1 MFNLKKKKQIMKANL
16 KNLMKIS
23 FVALL
28 TMFLSLT
35 AYSQGVT
42 TSSISGKVVSD
53 EGELLSG
60 TVVSAIHTPSGTKY
74 YSVTNVEGRYL
85 IPNMRVGGPYV
96 VSTSFIGYSVSKVD
110 QVFLSLGVTSNI
122 DFKLITESTSLSEVV
137 VVSDRNSAFSS
148 DRTGASSAITNQNL
162 TRLPTISRSIN
173 DFTRLSP
180 QASGNSF
187 AGQDGRL
194 NNITVDGSYF
204 NNSFGLG
211 SGSNP
216 GGRTGVSPISLDAI
230 EQISINVAPYDV
242 RQGNFVGAGVN
253 TVTRSG
259 TNELSG
265 SVYGFSRNNS
275 LVGTKAGDKTFNP
288 GQFDYKQYG
297 FRVGGP
303 IIKDKLFFFGSFE
316 DELTTQPGTTF
327 RANKGGEPA
336 SGNVTR
342 VLSSDLDQLS
352 SFLRTKYGYET
363 GPYQGYDHTTEA
375 TKFLG
380 KIDWN
385 ISNKNKFSLRYTHLD
400 SNTDVLGSG
409 SSSLGFGGRNF
420 NLNALNFQNSNY
432 IINEN
437 IRSIVGEL
445 SSRLSD
451 RTTNNLIVGYTY
463 QDESRGSRGD
473 FFPMVDILKDGATY
487 TTFGFEPFTPNNELR
502 YKTFQIQNNLQ
513 IFRYRST
520 WTFGGSYEKYQ
531 SENVF
536 FPGSQSAYVFNSL
549 EDFYASANGDTD
561 VTLRRFQVRYNN
573 IPGQEKPI
581 QPLSVDYL
589 GLYGQNELTVNDK
602 LTTTFGLR
610 VDVPIFG
617 ATGFRNTE
625 VESMNFVGP
634 DGETAKYRTDKLP
647 DANLLWSPRVGFN
660 YDVKGDKTLQFRGGT
675 GIFTGRPAYVWVSN
689 QIGNNGILTG
699 FERLDNIKTRP
710 FSPDTDEYKP
720 QDVTG
725 APAKNYELALTESTF
740 RFPQVWRTNLALDKK
755 FESGII
761 ATAEFIYS
769 QDVNGVSYHNANLK
783 DSNGTFAGPDTRERW
798 IGGNSATRINS
809 KIDNAVTLGN
819 QAIGSS
825 YVGSFSLEKPFSNGL
840 YAKAAYSYGITENTV
855 DAGSIAFGSW
865 NNRPH
870 SGSPNDNELGIS
882 SNSMGHRVF
891 TALSYSKDFFSFGN
905 TSFGLFFEGRTIGNY
920 SYVYGGDF
928 NGDGGFSN
936 DLIYIHKNKGEMKFV
951 PFTSSGTTFT
961 AEQQADAWEAF
972 ILQDDYLSENRGSVA
987 ERGAAFLPMVFRAD
1001 FNFTQQLFTN
1011 IGGKRNTLEFRAD
1024 VLNVGNLLNSAWG
1037 IGQFVTTTSPLVP
1050 AGTTST
1056 GEPQFRLR
1064 NFGNQL
1070 ITQTFQ
1076 PSVRVDDVWR
1086 AQFGLRYSFN

>member
-1 MFNLKKKKQIMKANL
+1 MKQFNLVTKL
-16 KNLMKIS
+16 LMFS
-23 FVALL
+23 FMMMVSL
-28 TMFLSLT
+28 MFT
-35 AYSQGVT
+35 HNTYSQGVT
-42 TSSISGKVVSD
+42 TSSISGKVTSI
-53 EGELLSG
+53 EGEVLPG
-60 TVVSAIHTPSGTKY
+60 TLITAVHTPSGTKY
-74 YSVTNVEGRYL
+74 STVSNKEGRYL
-85 IPNMRVGGPYV
+85 IPNMRIGGPYV
-96 VSTSFIGYSVSKVD
+96 VSASFIGYSATTVGD
-110 QVFLSLGVTSNI
+110 VFLSLGVTSNV
-122 DFKLITESTSLSEVV
+122 SLVMNTDDIEVGEVV
-137 VVSDRNSAFSS
+137 IVGEKNPVFSS
-148 DRTGASSAITNQNL
+148 ERTGASTGITNQNL
-162 TRLPTISRSIN
+162 NRLPTISRNIN

-230 EQISINVAPYDV
+230 EQISVNVAPYDV
-242 RQGNFVGAGVN
+242 RQGNFVGAGIN

-259 TNELSG
+259 TNEFSG
-265 SVYGFSRNNS
+265 SVYGFSRNNN
-275 LVGTKAGDKTFNP
+275 LVGTKAGDKNFNP
-288 GQFDYKQYG
+288 GQFDYKQFG
-297 FRVGGP
+297 FRLGGP

-316 DELTTQPGTTF
+316 DEKTTQPGTVF
-327 RANKGGEPA
+327 RANNGGEKVE
-336 SGNVTR
+336 GNVTR
-342 VLSSDLDQLS
+342 VLASDLDGLS
-352 SFLRTKYGYET
+352 NFLREKFGYET
-363 GPYQGYDHTTEA
+363 GPYQGYDNTTEA

-385 ISNKNKFSLRYTHLD
+385 INDKNKLSVRYTHLD
-400 SNTDVLGSG
+400 SYTDVLASG

-420 NLNALNFQNSNY
+420 NLDALNFQNSNY
-432 IINEN
+432 LINEN

-445 SSRLSD
+445 NSRLSD
-451 RTTNNLIVGYTY
+451 RVTNNLIVGYTY

-513 IFRYRST
+513 IFRDRST

-549 EDFYASANGDTD
+549 NDFYASANGDPN
-561 VTLRRFQVRYNN
+561 VTVRRFQVRYNN
-573 IPGQEKPI
+573 IPGQVKPI
-581 QPLSVDYL
+581 QPLSVDYF
-589 GLYGQNELTVNDK
+589 GVYGQNELTVNDR

-617 ATGFRNTE
+617 ETGFRNTE
-625 VESMNFVGP
+625 VEGMNFVDINGRP
-634 DGETAKYRTDKLP
+634 AKYRTDKLP
-647 DANLLWSPRVGFN
+647 DSNLLWSPRVGFN
-660 YDVKGDKTLQFRGGT
+660 LDVNGDKTLQIRGGT

-699 FERLDNIKTRP
+699 FERLDNTKLRP
-710 FSPDTDEYKP
+710 FSPDTETYKP
-720 QDVTG
+720 QSVTG
-725 APAKNYELALTESTF
+725 QPAANYELALTESDF
-740 RFPQVWRTNLALDKK
+740 KFPQVWRTNIAVDRKLPA
-755 FESGII
+755 GII

-769 QDVNGVSYHNANLK
+769 ADVNGVSYHNANLA
-783 DSNGTFAGPDTRERW
+783 SPNGVFAGPDNRVRW
-798 IGGNSATRINS
+798 VGGNAATRING

-825 YVGSFSLEKPFSNGL
+825 YVGSFSLEKPFENGF
-840 YAKAAYSYGITENTV
+840 YAKAAYSYGITRNTV

-865 NNRPH
+865 NNNQH
-870 SGSPNDNELGIS
+870 SGNPNDPGLGFS
-882 SNSMGHRVF
+882 SNTMGHRVF
-891 TALSYSKDFFSFGN
+891 TALSYSKDIFSFGN
-905 TSFGLFFEGRTIGNY
+905 TSVGLFWEGRTLGNY

-928 NGDGGFSN
+928 NGDGGTSN
-936 DLIYIHKNKGEMKFV
+936 DLIYIHKNKDEMKFQQ
-951 PFTSSGTTFT
+951 FTSSGKTFT
-961 AEQQADAWEAF
+961 SQEQIDAWESF
-972 ILQDDYLSENRGSVA
+972 IQQDKYLSKNRGSVA

-1011 IGGKRNTLEFRAD
+1011 IGGKKNTLEFRAD
-1024 VLNVGNLLNSAWG
+1024 ILNVGNLLNNAWG
-1037 IGQFVTTTSPLVP
+1037 IGQFATTTSPLVP
-1050 AGTTST
+1050 AGVTSN

-1076 PSVRVDDVWR
+1076 PSVGVSDVWR
-1086 AQFGLRYSFN
+1086 AQFGLRYTFN

>member
-1 MFNLKKKKQIMKANL
+1 MKNKNLKKISL
-16 KNLMKIS
+16 SVLTLFLFLMTSLVS
-23 FVALL
+23 F
-28 TMFLSLT
+28 
-35 AYSQGVT
+35 SQGVT
-42 TSSISGKVVSD
+42 NSSLSGKISDQSGEVLPGAYVVA
-53 EGELLSG
+53 
-60 TVVSAIHTPSGTKY
+60 VHMPSGTR
-74 YSVTNVEGRYL
+74 YSTISNNEGRYF
-85 IPNMRVGGPYV
+85 IPSMRVGGPYTIEV
-96 VSTSFIGYSVSKVD
+96 TFLGYSAKQVD
-110 QVFLSLGVTSNI
+110 NINLSLGVAGNVSVSLEESESSLQEVLVTSN
-122 DFKLITESTSLSEVV
+122 SV
-137 VVSDRNSAFSS
+137 FSS
-148 DRTGASSAITNQNL
+148 DRTGASTGITNQNL

-230 EQISINVAPYDV
+230 DQISINVAPYDV

-253 TVTRSG
+253 TVTKSG

-265 SVYGFSRNNS
+265 SVYGFSRNNN
-275 LVGTKAGDKTFNP
+275 LVGTKAGEKEFNP

-297 FRVGGP
+297 FRLGGP
-303 IIKDKLFFFGSFE
+303 IIKNKLFFFGSFE
-316 DELTTQPGTTF
+316 DEMTTQPGTVF
-327 RANKGGEPA
+327 RANN
-336 SGNVTR
+336 GNEKAEGNITR
-342 VLSSDLDQLS
+342 VLASDLDGLS
-352 SFLRTKYGYET
+352 SFLRDKYGYET
-363 GPYQGYDHTTEA
+363 GPYQGYDNTTAA
-375 TKFLG
+375 TKFLT
-380 KIDWN
+380 KLDWN
-385 ISNKNKFSLRYTHLD
+385 INDNNKFSLRYTHLD
-400 SNTDVLGSG
+400 SNTDVLASG

-445 SSRLSD
+445 NSRLSD
-451 RTTNNLIVGYTY
+451 RVTNNFILGYTY

-487 TTFGFEPFTPNNELR
+487 TTFGFEAFTPNNELR

-513 IFRYRST
+513 IFRDKST

-549 EDFYASANGDTD
+549 EDFYASANGNTD
-561 VTLRRFQVRYNN
+561 ITLRRFQVRYNN
-573 IPGQEKPI
+573 IPGQTKPV
-581 QPLSVDYL
+581 QPLSVDYF
-589 GLYGQNELTVNDK
+589 GLYGQNELSVNDK
-602 LTTTFGLR
+602 FTTTFGLR

-617 ATGFRNTE
+617 STGFRNTE
-625 VESMNFVGP
+625 VEGMNFVDT
-634 DGETAKYRTDKLP
+634 DGNTTKYRTDKLP
-647 DANLLWSPRVGFN
+647 DSNLLWSPRIGFN
-660 YDVKGDKTLQFRGGT
+660 WDVKGDNSMQIRGGS
-675 GIFTGRPAYVWVSN
+675 GIFTGRPAYVWISN

-699 FERLDNIKTRP
+699 FDRLDNIKTRP
-710 FSPDTDEYKP
+710 FSPDTDTYKP
-720 QDVTG
+720 QSVNG
-725 APAKNYELALTESTF
+725 QPAANYELALTESNF
-740 RFPQVWRTNLALDKK
+740 KFPQVWRTNIAIDKK
-755 FESGII
+755 IFADII

-769 QDVNGVSYHNANLK
+769 KDVNGVSYHNANLAS
-783 DSNGTFAGPDTRERW
+783 SNGTFTGPDQRVRW
-798 IGGNSATRINS
+798 VGGNSATRINQ

-825 YVGSFSLEKPFSNGL
+825 YVASFSLERPFANGL
-840 YAKAAYSYGITENTV
+840 YAKAAYSYGITQNTV

-870 SGSPNDNELGIS
+870 SSSPNNNELGLS

-891 TALSYSKDFFSFGN
+891 SALSYTKDIFSFGN
-905 TSFGLFFEGRTIGNY
+905 TSVGLFWEGRTIGNY

-936 DLIYIHKNKGEMKFV
+936 DLIYIHKNKGEMKFQQ
-951 PFTSSGTTFT
+951 FTSSGKTFT
-961 AEQQADAWEAF
+961 TQEQVDAWEAF
-972 ILQDDYLSENRGSVA
+972 ILQDKYLSSNRGSVA
-987 ERGAAFLPMVFRAD
+987 QRGAAFLPMVFRAD

-1024 VLNVGNLLNSAWG
+1024 ILNVGNLLNNAWG
-1037 IGQFVTTTSPLVP
+1037 VGQFATTTSPLVP
-1050 AGTTST
+1050 AGTTSS

-1076 PSVRVDDVWR
+1076 PSVGVSDVWR
-1086 AQFGLRYSFN
+1086 AQFGLRYTFN

>member
-1 MFNLKKKKQIMKANL
+1 MK
-16 KNLMKIS
+16 KNLLQVVLS
-23 FVALL
+23 FLVLL
-28 TMFLSLT
+28 MSFGMT
-35 AYSQGVT
+35 YSQGVT
-42 TSSISGKVVSD
+42 TSGLSGRVVSNTGD
-53 EGELLSG
+53 PLPGS
-60 TVVSAIHTPSGTKY
+60 TVVSVHIPSGTKY
-74 YSVTNVEGRYL
+74 FTVTNNEGRYF
-85 IPNMRVGGPYV
+85 IPNMRIGGPYTLLV
-96 VSTSFIGYSVSKVD
+96 SFIGYTAQETSD
-110 QVFLSLGVTSNI
+110 ITLNLGVIKNLNVELNEATLGI
-122 DFKLITESTSLSEVV
+122 DEVLV
-137 VVSDRNSAFSS
+137 VGEKNPVFSS
-148 DRTGASSAITNQNL
+148 ERTGASTSISNQNL
-162 TRLPTISRSIN
+162 NRLPTISRSIN
-173 DFTRLSP
+173 DFTRLTP

-230 EQISINVAPYDV
+230 DQISVNVAPYDV

-265 SVYGFSRNNS
+265 SVYGFSRNNN
-275 LVGTKAGDKTFNP
+275 LVGTKVGDKDFNP
-288 GQFDYKQYG
+288 GEFDYKQLG
-297 FRVGGP
+297 FRLGGP
-303 IIKDKLFFFGSFE
+303 IIKNKLFFFGSFE
-316 DELTTQPGTTF
+316 DEKNVTPGTTF
-327 RANKGGEPA
+327 RSNNGGEKVE
-336 SGNVTR
+336 GNITR
-342 VLSSDLDQLS
+342 VLGSDLDQLS
-352 SFLRTKYGYET
+352 SFLKTKYGYET
-363 GPYQGYDHTTEA
+363 GPYQGYDNTTAA

-385 ISNKNKFSLRYTHLD
+385 ISDKNKLSVRYTHLD
-400 SNTDVLGSG
+400 SNTDVLASG

-445 SSRLSD
+445 NSRLSD
-451 RTTNNLIVGYTY
+451 KVTNNFIIGYTY

-473 FFPMVDILKDGATY
+473 FFPLVDILKDGATY
-487 TTFGFEPFTPNNELR
+487 TTFGFEAFTPNNELR

-513 IFRYRST
+513 IFRDRST

-549 EDFYASANGDTD
+549 EDFYASAGGNEDI
-561 VTLRRFQVRYNN
+561 TLRRFQVRYNN
-573 IPGQEKPI
+573 IPGQEKPV
-581 QPLSVDYL
+581 QPLSVDYF
-589 GLYGQNELTVNDK
+589 GLYGQNELRVSDNF
-602 LTTTFGLR
+602 TTTLGLR

-617 ATGFRNTE
+617 ETGFRNTE
-625 VESMNFVGP
+625 VEGMNFVGP
-634 DGETAKYRTDKLP
+634 DGKTAKYRTDKLP

-660 YDVKGDKTLQFRGGT
+660 YDVKGDKTLQLRGGT

-699 FERLDNIKTRP
+699 FERLDNTKSRP
-710 FSPDTDEYKP
+710 FSPDPETYKP

-725 APAKNYELALTESTF
+725 APAKNYELALTDADF
-740 RFPQVWRTNLALDKK
+740 KFPQVWRTNIAVDKK
-755 FESGII
+755 LPGGII
-761 ATAEFIYS
+761 GTAEFIYS
-769 QDVNGVSYHNANLK
+769 KDVNGVSYHNANLAP
-783 DSNGTFAGPDTRERW
+783 SNGTFAGPDTRVRW
-798 IGGNSATRINS
+798 VGGNSATRING

-825 YVGSFSLEKPFSNGL
+825 YVTSVSLEKPFTNGL

-870 SGSPNDNELGIS
+870 SGNPNNNELGLS

-905 TSFGLFFEGRTIGNY
+905 TSFGLFWEGRTIGNY
-920 SYVYGGDF
+920 SYVYGGDL

-936 DLIYIHKNKGEMKFV
+936 DLIYIHKNKEEMKFQS
-951 PFTSSGTTFT
+951 FTSSGKTFT
-961 AEQQADAWEAF
+961 PQEQADAWEAF
-972 ILQDDYLSENRGSVA
+972 ILQDKYLSTNRGSIA

-1024 VLNVGNLLNSAWG
+1024 ILNVGNLLDSQWG
-1037 IGQFVTTTSPLVP
+1037 VGQFVTSTSPLVP
-1050 AGTTST
+1050 AGVTST

-1076 PSVRVDDVWR
+1076 PTVNAGDVWR
-1086 AQFGLRYSFN
+1086 AQFGLRYTFN

>member
-1 MFNLKKKKQIMKANL
+1 MKNNF
-16 KNLMKIS
+16 KNFMKFG
-23 FVALL
+23 FVTLL

-42 TSSISGKVVSD
+42 TASISGKVVSD
-53 EGELLSG
+53 EGESLSG
-60 TVVSAIHTPSGTKY
+60 AVVTAVHTPSGTKY
-74 YSVTNVEGRYL
+74 YSISNLEGRYL
-85 IPNMRVGGPYV
+85 IPNMRVGGPYA
-96 VSTSFIGYSVSKVD
+96 VSTSFMGYSVSNVD
-110 QVFLSLGVTSNI
+110 GVSLSLGVTSNI
-122 DFKLITESTSLSEVV
+122 DFKLISESTQLSEVV
-137 VVSDRNSAFSS
+137 VVTDRNPIISS
-148 DRTGASSAITNQNL
+148 DRTGASTAITNGNL
-162 TRLPTISRSIN
+162 TKLPTISRNIN

-259 TNELSG
+259 TNELSA
-265 SVYGFSRNNS
+265 SVYRFGRDNS
-275 LVGTKAGDKTFNP
+275 LVGTKAGEKEFKP
-288 GQFDYKQYG
+288 GEFDYKQVG

-316 DELTTQPGTTF
+316 DESTTEPGTNF
-327 RANKGGEPA
+327 RANNGSETA
-336 SGNVTR
+336 SGNITR
-342 VLSSDLDQLS
+342 VLASDLDQLS
-352 SFLRTKYGYET
+352 SFLKTKYGYET
-363 GPYQGYDHTTEA
+363 GPYQGYDHTTAA

-385 ISNKNKFSLRYTHLD
+385 INDKNKLSVRYNHLD
-400 SNTDVLGSG
+400 SYTDVLASS
-409 SSSLGFGGRNF
+409 SSSLGFGGRRG

-445 SSRLSD
+445 STRLSD

-487 TTFGFEPFTPNNELR
+487 TTFGFEAFTPNNELR
-502 YKTFQIQNNLQ
+502 YKTFQVQNNLQ
-513 IFRYRST
+513 IFRDKST
-520 WTFGGSYEKYQ
+520 WTLGGSYEKYQ

-549 EDFYASANGDTD
+549 EDFYASANGNQD
-561 VTLRRFQVRYNN
+561 VTVRRFQVRYNN
-573 IPGQEKPI
+573 IPGQEKPV

-589 GLYGQNELTVNDK
+589 GVYGQNELRVSDK
-602 LTTTFGLR
+602 FTTTFGLR

-617 ATGFRNTE
+617 ETGFRNTE
-625 VESMNFVGP
+625 VEGMNFVDA
-634 DGETAKYRTDKLP
+634 DGNTTKYRTDKLP

-660 YDVKGDKTLQFRGGT
+660 YDVKGDRTLQLRGGT

-720 QDVTG
+720 QNVTG

-769 QDVNGVSYHNANLK
+769 QDVNGVSYHNANLQ
-783 DSNGTFAGPDTRERW
+783 DANGTFSGPDARIRW
-798 IGGNSATRINS
+798 VGGNSATRINS

-825 YVGSFSLEKPFSNGL
+825 YVGSFSVEKPFSNGL
-840 YAKAAYSYGITENTV
+840 YAKAAYSYGVTKNTV

-865 NNRPH
+865 NNNPH
-870 SGSPNDNELGIS
+870 SGNPNDPGLGFS

-891 TALSYSKDFFSFGN
+891 TALSYSKDFFKFGN
-905 TSFGLFFEGRTIGNY
+905 TSFGLFWEGRTIGNY

-928 NGDGGFSN
+928 NGDGGTSN
-936 DLIYIHKNKGEMKFV
+936 DLIYIHKNKGEMRFV

-972 ILQDDYLSENRGSVA
+972 IQQDEYLSSNRGSVA

-1011 IGGKRNTLEFRAD
+1011 IRGKKNTLEFRAD
-1024 VLNVGNLLNSAWG
+1024 ILNVGNLLKSEWG
-1037 IGQFVTTTSPLVP
+1037 VGQFVTTTSPLVP
-1050 AGTTST
+1050 AGVTST
-1056 GEPQFRLR
+1056 GEPQFKLR
-1064 NFGNQL
+1064 NLGSQL
-1070 ITQTFQ
+1070 ITESFQ
-1076 PSVRVDDVWR
+1076 PTVGVSDVWR
-1086 AQFGLRYSFN
+1086 AQFGLRYTFN

>member
-1 MFNLKKKKQIMKANL
+1 MKKTIKNVLMFTTLLAIMIIGNV
-16 KNLMKIS
+16 NTS
-23 FVALL
+23 
-28 TMFLSLT
+28 
-35 AYSQGVT
+35 YSQGVT
-42 TSSISGKVVSD
+42 TSSISGKIYSSD
-53 EGELLSG
+53 GETLPAAM
-60 TVVSAIHTPSGTKY
+60 VIAVHIPSGSKY
-74 YSVTNVEGRYL
+74 TTISNKEGRYL
-85 IPNMRVGGPYV
+85 ISNMRIGGPYV
-96 VSTSFIGYSVSKVD
+96 ISTSYVGYSPHSVND
-110 QVFLSLGVTSNI
+110 VFLSLGVTSNVQLELKTDEI
-122 DFKLITESTSLSEVV
+122 GIGEVV
-137 VVSDRNSAFSS
+137 VIGEKNPVFSS
-148 DRTGASSAITNQNL
+148 ERTGASTSISNQNL
-162 TRLPTISRSIN
+162 NRLPTISRSIN

-180 QASGNSF
+180 QSSGNSF

-230 EQISINVAPYDV
+230 EQISVNVAPYDV
-242 RQGNFVGAGVN
+242 RQGNFVGAGIN
-253 TVTRSG
+253 TVTKSG

-265 SVYGFSRNNS
+265 SVYGFSRNND
-275 LVGTKAGDKTFNP
+275 LVGTKVGDKLFNP
-288 GQFDYKQYG
+288 GEFDYKQYG
-297 FRVGGP
+297 FRLGGP
-303 IIKDKLFFFGSFE
+303 IIKNKLFFFTSFE
-316 DELTTQPGTTF
+316 DEKNVTPGTTF
-327 RANKGGEPA
+327 RANTGTEKAE
-336 SGNVTR
+336 GNVTR
-342 VLSSDLDQLS
+342 VLGSDLDKLS
-352 SFLRTKYGYET
+352 GFLRDTYGYET
-363 GPYQGYDHTTEA
+363 GPYQGYDNTTEA
-375 TKFLG
+375 TKFLA

-385 ISNKNKFSLRYTHLD
+385 LNTKNKLSVRYTQLD
-400 SNTDVLGSG
+400 SYTDVLASG

-432 IINEN
+432 LINEN

-445 SSRLSD
+445 NSTLSANV
-451 RTTNNLIVGYTY
+451 TNNLIVGYTF

-513 IFRYRST
+513 IFKDRST

-549 EDFYASANGDTD
+549 EDFYASAGGNNDI
-561 VTLRRFQVRYNN
+561 TLRRFQVRYNN

-581 QPLSVDYL
+581 QPLSVDYF
-589 GLYGQNELTVNDK
+589 GLYGQNELRVNDK
-602 LTTTFGLR
+602 FTTTIGLR

-617 ATGFRNTE
+617 ETGFRNTE
-625 VESMNFVGP
+625 VEGMNFVDANGKA
-634 DGETAKYRTDKLP
+634 TKYRTDKLP

-660 YDVKGDKTLQFRGGT
+660 YDVNGDKTLQLRGGT

-689 QIGNNGILTG
+689 QIGNNGVLTG
-699 FERLDNIKTRP
+699 FERLDNTKVRP
-710 FSPDTDEYKP
+710 FSPDPETYKP
-720 QDVTG
+720 QTVNGT
-725 APAKNYELALTESTF
+725 PAANYELALTDSDF
-740 RFPQVWRTNLALDKK
+740 KFPQVWRTNIAVDKK
-755 FESGII
+755 LPFGII
-761 ATAEFIYS
+761 GTAEFIYS
-769 QDVNGVSYHNANLK
+769 KDVNGVSYHNANLTP
-783 DSNGTFAGPDTRERW
+783 SNGTFAGPDMRERW
-798 IGGNSATRINS
+798 VGGNSATRING

-825 YVGSFSLEKPFSNGL
+825 YVASVSFEKPFTNGF

-865 NNRPH
+865 NNNPH
-870 SGSPNDNELGIS
+870 SGNPNDNELGIS

-905 TSFGLFFEGRTIGNY
+905 TSFGLFWEGRTIGNY

-928 NGDGGFSN
+928 NGDTGFSN
-936 DLIYIHKNKGEMKFV
+936 DLIYIHKNKEEMKFQS
-951 PFTSSGTTFT
+951 FTSSGKTFT
-961 AEQQADAWEAF
+961 PQEQADAWEAF
-972 ILQDDYLSENRGSVA
+972 ILQDEYLSKNRSSIA

-1024 VLNVGNLLNSAWG
+1024 ILNVGNLLDSNWG
-1037 IGQFVTTTSPLVP
+1037 VSQFVTTTSPLVP
-1050 AGTTST
+1050 AGVTVS

-1076 PSVRVDDVWR
+1076 QTVSPSDVWR
-1086 AQFGLRYSFN
+1086 AQFGLRYTFN

>member
-1 MFNLKKKKQIMKANL
+1 M
-16 KNLMKIS
+16 S
-23 FVALL
+23 FGL
-28 TMFLSLT
+28 T
-35 AYSQGVT
+35 YSQGVT
-42 TSSISGKVVSD
+42 TSGLSGKVVSNA
-53 EGELLSG
+53 GESLPGAL
-60 TVVSAIHTPSGTKY
+60 VVSVHSPSGTKY
-74 YSVTNVEGRYL
+74 STVTNNEGRYL
-85 IPNMRVGGPYV
+85 IPNMRVGGPYILTV
-96 VSTSFIGYSVSKVD
+96 SFIGYSDFQTSD
-110 QVFLSLGVTSNI
+110 IMLSLGVISNVSVN
-122 DFKLITESTSLSEVV
+122 LTEETLGINEVV
-137 VVSDRNSAFSS
+137 VTAEKNPVFSS
-148 DRTGASSAITNQNL
+148 DRTGASTGISNQNL
-162 TRLPTISRSIN
+162 NRLPTISRNIN

-230 EQISINVAPYDV
+230 DQISVNVAPYDV

-253 TVTRSG
+253 TVTKSG

-265 SVYGFSRNNS
+265 SVYGFSRNNN
-275 LVGTKAGDKTFNP
+275 LVGTKAGEKEFNP
-288 GQFDYKQYG
+288 GKFDYKQFG
-297 FRVGGP
+297 FRLGGP

-316 DELTTQPGTTF
+316 DESTTEPGTNF
-327 RANKGGEPA
+327 RANNGSEKAE
-336 SGNVTR
+336 GNITR
-342 VLSSDLDQLS
+342 VLASDLDGLS
-352 SFLRTKYGYET
+352 KFLKDKYGYET
-363 GPYQGYDHTTEA
+363 GPYQGYDHTTAA

-385 ISNKNKFSLRYTHLD
+385 INTKNKLSVRYTHLD
-400 SNTDVLGSG
+400 SNTDVLAST
-409 SSSLGFGGRNF
+409 SSSLGFGGRRG

-445 SSRLSD
+445 NSTLSD
-451 RTTNNLIVGYTY
+451 RVTNNFIIGYTY

-487 TTFGFEPFTPNNELR
+487 TTFGFEAFTPNNELR

-513 IFRYRST
+513 IFRDKST

-549 EDFYASANGDTD
+549 EDFYASAGGNTD
-561 VTLRRFQVRYNN
+561 ITLRRFQVRYNN

-581 QPLSVDYL
+581 QPLSVDYF
-589 GLYGQNELTVNDK
+589 GLYGQNELRFNDK
-602 LTTTFGLR
+602 FTTTIGLR

-617 ATGFRNTE
+617 ETGFRNTE
-625 VESMNFVGP
+625 VEGMNFVDS
-634 DGETAKYRTDKLP
+634 DGNTTKYRTDKLP

-660 YDVKGDKTLQFRGGT
+660 YDVKGDKTLQVRGGT

-699 FERLDNIKTRP
+699 FDRLDNVKTRP
-710 FSPDTDEYKP
+710 FSPDPETYKP
-720 QDVTG
+720 QNVTG
-725 APAKNYELALTESTF
+725 TPAANYELALTDADF
-740 RFPQVWRTNLALDKK
+740 KFPQVWRTNIAVDKK
-755 FESGII
+755 LPGGII
-761 ATAEFIYS
+761 GTAEFIYS
-769 QDVNGVSYHNANLK
+769 KDVNGVSYHNANLAP
-783 DSNGTFAGPDTRERW
+783 SNGTFAGADQRVRW
-798 IGGNSATRINS
+798 VGGNSATRING

-825 YVGSFSLEKPFSNGL
+825 YVTSVSLEKPFTNGL

-865 NNRPH
+865 NNNQH
-870 SGSPNDNELGIS
+870 SGNPNEPVLGLS
-882 SNSMGHRVF
+882 ANTMGHRVF
-891 TALSYSKDFFSFGN
+891 TALSYSKDLFSFGN
-905 TSFGLFFEGRTIGNY
+905 TSFGLFWEGRTIGNY

-928 NGDGGFSN
+928 NGDGGTSN

-961 AEQQADAWEAF
+961 PEQQADAWEAF
-972 ILQDDYLSENRGSVA
+972 IKQDKYLSENRGSVA
-987 ERGAAFLPMVFRAD
+987 GRGGAFLPMVFRAD

-1024 VLNVGNLLNSAWG
+1024 ILNVGNLLNTAWG
-1037 IGQFVTTTSPLVP
+1037 LGQFVTSTSPLVP
-1050 AGTTST
+1050 AGVTST

-1064 NFGNQL
+1064 NLGSQL

-1076 PSVRVDDVWR
+1076 PTVGVSDVWR

>member
-1 MFNLKKKKQIMKANL
+1 MK
-16 KNLMKIS
+16 KNLLQVVLS
-23 FVALL
+23 FLVLL
-28 TMFLSLT
+28 MSFGMT
-35 AYSQGVT
+35 YSQGVT
-42 TSSISGKVVSD
+42 TSGLSGRVVSNTGD
-53 EGELLSG
+53 PLPGS
-60 TVVSAIHTPSGTKY
+60 TVVSVHIPSGTKY
-74 YSVTNVEGRYL
+74 FTVTNNEGRYF
-85 IPNMRVGGPYV
+85 IPNMRIGGPYTLLV
-96 VSTSFIGYSVSKVD
+96 SFIGYTAQETSD
-110 QVFLSLGVTSNI
+110 ITLNLGVIKNLNVELNEATLGI
-122 DFKLITESTSLSEVV
+122 DEVLV
-137 VVSDRNSAFSS
+137 VGEKNPVFSS
-148 DRTGASSAITNQNL
+148 ERTGASTSISNQNL
-162 TRLPTISRSIN
+162 NRLPTISRSIN
-173 DFTRLSP
+173 DFTRLTP

-230 EQISINVAPYDV
+230 DQISVNVAPYDV

-265 SVYGFSRNNS
+265 SVYGFSRNNN
-275 LVGTKAGDKTFNP
+275 LVGTKVGDKDFNP
-288 GQFDYKQYG
+288 GEFDYKQLG
-297 FRVGGP
+297 FRLGGP
-303 IIKDKLFFFGSFE
+303 IIKNKLFFFGSFE
-316 DELTTQPGTTF
+316 DEKNVTPGTTF
-327 RANKGGEPA
+327 RANNGGEKVE
-336 SGNVTR
+336 GNVTR
-342 VLSSDLDQLS
+342 VLASELDGLS
-352 SFLRTKYGYET
+352 KFLKDKYGYET
-363 GPYQGYDHTTEA
+363 GPYQGYDNTTEA

-380 KIDWN
+380 KVDWN
-385 ISNKNKFSLRYTHLD
+385 INDRNKLSVRYTHLD
-400 SNTDVLGSG
+400 SFTDVLASG

-445 SSRLSD
+445 NSNLSD
-451 RTTNNLIVGYTY
+451 KVTNNFIIGYTY

-513 IFRYRST
+513 IFRDKST

-549 EDFYASANGDTD
+549 EDFYASAGGNKD

-573 IPGQEKPI
+573 IPGQEKPV
-581 QPLSVDYL
+581 QPLSVDYF
-589 GLYGQNELTVNDK
+589 GLYGQNELRVNDK
-602 LTTTFGLR
+602 FTTTIGLR

-617 ATGFRNTE
+617 ETGFRNTE
-625 VESMNFVGP
+625 VESMNFVDANGQ
-634 DGETAKYRTDKLP
+634 TTKYRTDKLP

-660 YDVKGDKTLQFRGGT
+660 YDVKGDKTLQLRGGT

-699 FERLDNIKTRP
+699 FERLDNTKARP
-710 FSPDTDEYKP
+710 FSPDPETYKP
-720 QDVTG
+720 QNVNG
-725 APAKNYELALTESTF
+725 QPAANYELALTDADF
-740 RFPQVWRTNLALDKK
+740 KFPQVWRTNIAVDKK
-755 FESGII
+755 LPGGII
-761 ATAEFIYS
+761 GTAEFIYS
-769 QDVNGVSYHNANLK
+769 KDVNGVSYHNANLAP
-783 DSNGTFAGPDTRERW
+783 SNGTFAGPDQRVRW
-798 IGGNSATRINS
+798 VGGNSATRING

-825 YVGSFSLEKPFSNGL
+825 YVASVSLEKPFTNGL

-865 NNRPH
+865 VNNPH
-870 SGSPNDNELGIS
+870 SGNPNNNELGLS

-891 TALSYSKDFFSFGN
+891 TALSYSKDFLSFGN
-905 TSFGLFFEGRTIGNY
+905 TSFGLFWEGRTIGNY

-928 NGDGGFSN
+928 NGDTGFSN
-936 DLIYIHKNKGEMKFV
+936 DLIYIHKNKEEMRFQS
-951 PFTSSGTTFT
+951 FTSSGKTFT
-961 AEQQADAWEAF
+961 PQEQADAWEAF
-972 ILQDDYLSENRGSVA
+972 ILQDKYLSANRGSIA

-1024 VLNVGNLLNSAWG
+1024 ILNVGNLLDSQWG
-1037 IGQFVTTTSPLVP
+1037 VGQFVTSTSPLVP
-1050 AGTTST
+1050 AGVTST

-1076 PSVRVDDVWR
+1076 PTVNPGDVWR
-1086 AQFGLRYSFN
+1086 AQFGLRYTFN

>member
-1 MFNLKKKKQIMKANL
+1 MK
-16 KNLMKIS
+16 KNLLQG
-23 FVALL
+23 V
-28 TMFLSLT
+28 LSLLILLMSFGLT
-35 AYSQGVT
+35 YSQGVT
-42 TSSISGKVVSD
+42 TSGLSGKVVSD
-53 EGELLSG
+53 TGESLPG
-60 TVVSAIHTPSGTKY
+60 ATIVSVHSPSGTKY
-74 YSVTNVEGRYL
+74 FAVTNNEGRYF
-85 IPNMRVGGPYV
+85 IPNMRIGGPYTLLV
-96 VSTSFIGYSVSKVD
+96 SFIGYTSQETSD
-110 QVFLSLGVTSNI
+110 ITLNLGVIKNLNVELNEETLGI
-122 DFKLITESTSLSEVV
+122 DEVLV
-137 VVSDRNSAFSS
+137 VGEKNPVFSS
-148 DRTGASSAITNQNL
+148 ERTGASTSISNQNL
-162 TRLPTISRSIN
+162 NRLPTISRSIN
-173 DFTRLSP
+173 DFTRLTP

-230 EQISINVAPYDV
+230 DQISVNVAPYDV

-259 TNELSG
+259 TNEFSG
-265 SVYGFSRNNS
+265 SVYGFSRNNN
-275 LVGTKAGDKTFNP
+275 LVGTKVGDKDFNP
-288 GQFDYKQYG
+288 GEFDYKQFG
-297 FRVGGP
+297 FRLGGP
-303 IIKDKLFFFGSFE
+303 IIKNKLFFFGSFE
-316 DELTTQPGTTF
+316 DEKNVTPGTTF
-327 RANKGGEPA
+327 SANNGGEKVE
-336 SGNVTR
+336 GNVTR
-342 VLSSDLDQLS
+342 VLASELDGLS
-352 SFLRTKYGYET
+352 KFLKDTYGYET
-363 GPYQGYDHTTEA
+363 GPYQGYDNTTEA

-385 ISNKNKFSLRYTHLD
+385 ISNKNKLSVRYTHLN
-400 SNTDVLGSG
+400 SFTDVLASG
-409 SSSLGFGGRNF
+409 SSSLGFGGRNG
-420 NLNALNFQNSNY
+420 NLNSLNFQNSNY

-445 SSRLSD
+445 NSTLSN
-451 RTTNNLIVGYTY
+451 RVTNNLIVGYTY

-502 YKTFQIQNNLQ
+502 YKTFQVQNNLQ
-513 IFRYRST
+513 IFRDKST

-549 EDFYASANGDTD
+549 EDFYASAGGNKD

-573 IPGQEKPI
+573 IPGQEKPV
-581 QPLSVDYL
+581 QPLSVDYF
-589 GLYGQNELTVNDK
+589 GLYGQNELRINDK
-602 LTTTFGLR
+602 FTTTIGLR

-617 ATGFRNTE
+617 ETGFRNSE
-625 VESMNFVGP
+625 VESMNFVNSN
-634 DGETAKYRTDKLP
+634 GETTKYRTDKLP

-660 YDVKGDKTLQFRGGT
+660 YDVKGDKTLQLRGGT

-699 FERLDNIKTRP
+699 FERLDNTKARP
-710 FSPDTDEYKP
+710 FSSDPETYKP
-720 QDVTG
+720 QNVNG
-725 APAKNYELALTESTF
+725 QPASNYELALTDPDF
-740 RFPQVWRTNLALDKK
+740 KFPQVWRTNIAVDKK
-755 FESGII
+755 LPFGII
-761 ATAEFIYS
+761 GTAEFIYS
-769 QDVNGVSYHNANLK
+769 KDVNGVSYHNANLAP
-783 DSNGTFAGPDTRERW
+783 SNGKFVGPDTRERW
-798 IGGNSATRINS
+798 VGSNSVTRING

-825 YVGSFSLEKPFSNGL
+825 YVASVSLEKPLTNGL
-840 YAKAAYSYGITENTV
+840 YVKAAYSYGITENTV
-855 DAGSIAFGSW
+855 DAGSIAFGTW
-865 NNRPH
+865 VNNPH
-870 SGSPNDNELGIS
+870 SGNPNNNELGLS

-905 TSFGLFFEGRTIGNY
+905 TSFGLFWEGRTIGNY

-928 NGDGGFSN
+928 NGDTGFSN
-936 DLIYIHKNKGEMKFV
+936 DLIYIHKNKEEMKFQS
-951 PFTSSGTTFT
+951 FTSSGKTFT
-961 AEQQADAWEAF
+961 PQEQADAWEAF
-972 ILQDDYLSENRGSVA
+972 ILQDKYLSVNRGSIA

-1024 VLNVGNLLNSAWG
+1024 ILNVGNLLDSQWG
-1037 IGQFVTTTSPLVP
+1037 VGQFVTSTSPLVP
-1050 AGTTST
+1050 AGVTST

-1076 PSVRVDDVWR
+1076 PTVNAGDVWR
-1086 AQFGLRYSFN
+1086 AQFGLRYTFN

>member
-1 MFNLKKKKQIMKANL
+1 MKQFNFMKKV
-16 KNLMKIS
+16 LMYS
-23 FVALL
+23 FALL
-28 TMFLSLT
+28 LT
-35 AYSQGVT
+35 FAYANSGYSQGVT
-42 TSSISGKVVSD
+42 TSNISGKVTTD
-53 EGELLSG
+53 GGESLPGALVLA
-60 TVVSAIHTPSGTKY
+60 THTPSGTKY
-74 YSVTNVEGRYL
+74 STVTNNEGRYL
-85 IPNMRVGGPYV
+85 IPNTRIGGPYTIT
-96 VSTSFIGYSVSKVD
+96 TSFIGYSTSSVD
-110 QVFLSLGVTSNI
+110 GVFLSLGVTANI
-122 DFKLITESTSLSEVV
+122 NLQIKSEDIGIAEVV
-137 VVSDRNSAFSS
+137 VIGDKNPVFSS
-148 DRTGASSAITNQNL
+148 DRTGASSSITNQNL
-162 TRLPTISRSIN
+162 NRLPTISRSIN

-230 EQISINVAPYDV
+230 DQISINVAPYDV
-242 RQGNFVGAGVN
+242 RQGNFVGAGIN

-265 SVYGFSRNNS
+265 SVYGFSRNNN
-275 LVGTKAGDKTFNP
+275 LVGTEAGENKFNP
-288 GQFDYKQYG
+288 GQFDYKQFG
-297 FRVGGP
+297 FRLGGP

-316 DELTTQPGTTF
+316 DEKTTQPGTTF

-336 SGNVTR
+336 TGNVTR
-342 VLSSDLDQLS
+342 VLGSELDQLS
-352 SFLRTKYGYET
+352 SFLKTKYGYET
-363 GPYQGYDHTTEA
+363 GPYQGYDNTTEA

-385 ISNKNKFSLRYTHLD
+385 ISDKNKLSVRYTHLD
-400 SNTDVLGSG
+400 SYTDVLASG

-445 SSRLSD
+445 NSRLSD
-451 RTTNNLIVGYTY
+451 KVTNNLIIGYTY

-502 YKTFQIQNNLQ
+502 YKTFQVQNNLQ
-513 IFRYRST
+513 IFRDRST

-549 EDFYASANGDTD
+549 EDFYASANGNKDI
-561 VTLRRFQVRYNN
+561 TLRRFQVRYNN
-573 IPGQEKPI
+573 IPGQVKPV
-581 QPLSVDYL
+581 QPLSVDYF
-589 GLYGQNELTVNDK
+589 GLYGQNELRVSDNF
-602 LTTTFGLR
+602 TTTIGLR

-617 ATGFRNTE
+617 ETGFRNTE
-625 VESMNFVGP
+625 VEGMNFVDANGN
-634 DGETAKYRTDKLP
+634 TTKYRTDKLP

-660 YDVKGDKTLQFRGGT
+660 YDVKGDKTLQLRGGT

-699 FERLDNIKTRP
+699 FERLDNTKARP
-710 FSPDTDEYKP
+710 FSPNPETYKP
-720 QDVTG
+720 QTVNGT
-725 APAKNYELALTESTF
+725 PAANYELALTDPDF
-740 RFPQVWRTNLALDKK
+740 KFPQVWRTNLAVDKK
-755 FESGII
+755 LPGGII
-761 ATAEFIYS
+761 GTAEFIYS
-769 QDVNGVSYHNANLK
+769 KDVNGVSYHNANLAP
-783 DSNGTFAGPDTRERW
+783 SNGTFAGPDQRVRW
-798 IGGNSATRINS
+798 VGSNSVTRING

-825 YVGSFSLEKPFSNGL
+825 YVASVSLEKPFTNGL

-855 DAGSIAFGSW
+855 DAGSIAFGTWS
-865 NNRPH
+865 NNQH
-870 SGSPNDNELGIS
+870 SGNPNTQELGLS
-882 SNSMGHRVF
+882 SNTMGHRVF

-905 TSFGLFFEGRTIGNY
+905 TSFGLFWEGRTIGNY

-928 NGDGGFSN
+928 NGDTGFSN
-936 DLIYIHKNKGEMKFV
+936 DLIYIHKDKSEMRFQ
-951 PFTSSGTTFT
+951 PFTSSGKTFT
-961 AEQQADAWEAF
+961 AEEQANAWEEF
-972 ILQDDYLSENRGSVA
+972 ILQDKYLSANRGSIA

-1001 FNFTQQLFTN
+1001 LNFTQQLFTN
-1011 IGGKRNTLEFRAD
+1011 IGGKRNTLEFRVD
-1024 VLNVGNLLNSAWG
+1024 ILNVGNLLDSDYG

-1076 PSVRVDDVWR
+1076 PSVNPADVWR

>member
-1 MFNLKKKKQIMKANL
+1 MK
-16 KNLMKIS
+16 KNLLQVVLS
-23 FVALL
+23 FLVLL
-28 TMFLSLT
+28 MSFGLT
-35 AYSQGVT
+35 YSQGVT
-42 TSSISGKVVSD
+42 TSGLSGRVVSNT
-53 EGELLSG
+53 GEPLPG
-60 TVVSAIHTPSGTKY
+60 ATVASVHIPSGTKY
-74 YSVTNVEGRYL
+74 FTVTNNEGRYF
-85 IPNMRVGGPYV
+85 IPNMRIGGPYTLLV
-96 VSTSFIGYSVSKVD
+96 SFIGYTAQETSD
-110 QVFLSLGVTSNI
+110 IALSLGVTKNLNVELKEETLGI
-122 DFKLITESTSLSEVV
+122 DEVV
-137 VVSDRNSAFSS
+137 VVGEKNPVFSS
-148 DRTGASSAITNQNL
+148 ERTGASTSISNQNL
-162 TRLPTISRSIN
+162 NRLPTISRSIN
-173 DFTRLSP
+173 DFTRLTP

-230 EQISINVAPYDV
+230 DQISVNVAPYDV

-265 SVYGFSRNNS
+265 SVYGFSRNNN

-288 GQFDYKQYG
+288 GEFDYKQFG
-297 FRVGGP
+297 FRLGGP
-303 IIKDKLFFFGSFE
+303 IIKNKLFFFGSFE
-316 DELTTQPGTTF
+316 DESTTQPGTTF
-327 RANKGGEPA
+327 RANKGGEKA
-336 SGNVTR
+336 EGNVTR
-342 VLSSDLDQLS
+342 VLESDLDGLS
-352 SFLRTKYGYET
+352 TFLRDKYGYET
-363 GPYQGYDHTTEA
+363 GPYQGYDNTTEA

-380 KIDWN
+380 KVDWN
-385 ISNKNKFSLRYTHLD
+385 ISDKNKLSVRYTHLD
-400 SNTDVLGSG
+400 SFTDVLASG
-409 SSSLGFGGRNF
+409 SSSLGFGGRNG

-437 IRSIVGEL
+437 IRSIVAEL
-445 SSRLSD
+445 NSTLSD
-451 RTTNNLIVGYTY
+451 RVTNNFIIGYTY

-513 IFRYRST
+513 IFRDKST

-549 EDFYASANGDTD
+549 EDFYASAGGNQDIT
-561 VTLRRFQVRYNN
+561 VRRFQVRYNN
-573 IPGQEKPI
+573 IPGQEKPV
-581 QPLSVDYL
+581 QPLSVDYF
-589 GLYGQNELTVNDK
+589 GLYGQNELRVNDK
-602 LTTTFGLR
+602 FTTTIGLR

-617 ATGFRNTE
+617 ETGFRNTE
-625 VESMNFVGP
+625 VEGMNFVDA
-634 DGETAKYRTDKLP
+634 DGETTKYRTDKLP

-660 YDVKGDKTLQFRGGT
+660 YDVKGDKTLQLRGGT

-699 FERLDNIKTRP
+699 FERLDNTKARP
-710 FSPDTDEYKP
+710 FSPDPETYKP
-720 QDVTG
+720 QNVTG
-725 APAKNYELALTESTF
+725 QPAANYELALTDADF
-740 RFPQVWRTNLALDKK
+740 KFPQVWRTNIAVDTKLP
-755 FESGII
+755 FGII
-761 ATAEFIYS
+761 GTAEFIYS
-769 QDVNGVSYHNANLK
+769 KDVNGVSYHNANLK
-783 DSNGTFAGPDTRERW
+783 DANGNFTGPDTRERW
-798 IGGNSATRINS
+798 VGGNSSTRING

-825 YVGSFSLEKPFSNGL
+825 YVASVSLEKPFTNGF

-865 NNRPH
+865 NNNPH
-870 SGSPNDNELGIS
+870 QGNPNDPGLGL
-882 SNSMGHRVF
+882 SNNTMGHRVF

-905 TSFGLFFEGRTIGNY
+905 TSFGLFWEGRTIGNY

-936 DLIYIHKNKGEMKFV
+936 DLIYIHKNKEEMKFQS
-951 PFTSSGTTFT
+951 FTSSGKTFT
-961 AEQQADAWEAF
+961 PQEQADAWEAF
-972 ILQDDYLSENRGSVA
+972 ILQDKYLSANRGSIA

-1024 VLNVGNLLNSAWG
+1024 ILNVGNLLDSAWG
-1037 IGQFVTTTSPLVP
+1037 TGQFVTSTSPLVP
-1050 AGTTST
+1050 AGVTST

-1070 ITQTFQ
+1070 ITETFQ
-1076 PSVRVDDVWR
+1076 PTVNVGDVWR
-1086 AQFGLRYSFN
+1086 AQFGLRYTFN

>member
-1 MFNLKKKKQIMKANL
+1 MKQSNLIKRFLTFSVTM
-16 KNLMKIS
+16 LML
-23 FVALL
+23 FVM
-28 TMFLSLT
+28 TNNV
-35 AYSQGVT
+35 YSQGVT
-42 TSSISGKVVSD
+42 TSSISGKVYSTD
-53 EGELLSG
+53 GETLPGALV
-60 TVVSAIHTPSGTKY
+60 TATHTPSGTKY
-74 YSVTNVEGRYL
+74 STVSNNEGRYF
-85 IPNMRVGGPYV
+85 IPNMRIGGPYV
-96 VSTSFIGYSVSKVD
+96 VSASFIGYSQSNVGS
-110 QVFLSLGVTSNI
+110 VFLSLGVTSNVQLELKTDDI
-122 DFKLITESTSLSEVV
+122 SVDEVV
-137 VVSDRNSAFSS
+137 VVGEKNPVFSS
-148 DRTGASSAITNQNL
+148 ERTGAATSITSQNL
-162 TRLPTISRSIN
+162 NRLPTISRSIN

-230 EQISINVAPYDV
+230 DQISVNVAPYDV

-259 TNELSG
+259 TNEFSG
-265 SVYGFSRNNS
+265 SVYGFNRNNN
-275 LVGTKAGDKTFNP
+275 LVGTKVGDKTFNP
-288 GQFDYKQYG
+288 GEFDYKQIG
-297 FRVGGP
+297 FRLGGP
-303 IIKDKLFFFGSFE
+303 IIKNKLFFFTSFE
-316 DELTTQPGTTF
+316 DETNVRPGTTF
-327 RANKGGEPA
+327 RANNGSEKAE
-336 SGNVTR
+336 GNVTR
-342 VLSSDLDQLS
+342 VLSSDLNQLS
-352 SFLRTKYGYET
+352 TFLKDKYGYET
-363 GPYQGYDHTTEA
+363 GPFQNYDNTTEA

-385 ISNKNKFSLRYTHLD
+385 ISDKNKLSVRYTHLN
-400 SNTDVLGSG
+400 SFTDVLASG
-409 SSSLGFGGRNF
+409 SSSLGFGGRNG

-445 SSRLSD
+445 STRLSN

-513 IFRYRST
+513 IFRDKST

-549 EDFYASANGDTD
+549 EDFYASAGGNQDIN
-561 VTLRRFQVRYNN
+561 VRRFQVRYNN
-573 IPGQEKPI
+573 IPGQEKPV
-581 QPLSVDYL
+581 QPLSVDYF
-589 GLYGQNELTVNDK
+589 GLYGQNELRISDRF
-602 LTTTFGLR
+602 TTTLGLR

-617 ATGFRNTE
+617 ETGFRNTE
-625 VESMNFVGP
+625 VETMNFVGP
-634 DGETAKYRTDKLP
+634 NGETTKYRTDKLP

-660 YDVKGDKTLQFRGGT
+660 YDVKGDNTLQLRGGT

-699 FERLDNIKTRP
+699 FERLDNTKARP
-710 FSPDTDEYKP
+710 FSPDPETYKP
-720 QDVTG
+720 QNVTG
-725 APAKNYELALTESTF
+725 APARNYELALTDADF
-740 RFPQVWRTNLALDKK
+740 KFPQVWRTNIAIDKK
-755 FESGII
+755 LPFGII
-761 ATAEFIYS
+761 GTAEFIYS
-769 QDVNGVSYHNANLK
+769 KDVNGVSYHNANLTP
-783 DSNGTFAGPDTRERW
+783 SNGTFTGVDTRERW
-798 IGGNSATRINS
+798 VGGNSATRINS

-825 YVGSFSLEKPFSNGL
+825 YVASFSLEKPFTNGL

-855 DAGSIAFGSW
+855 DAGSIGFGSW

-870 SGSPNDNELGIS
+870 SGNPNNNELGLS
-882 SNSMGHRVF
+882 ANSMGHRVF

-972 ILQDDYLSENRGSVA
+972 ILQDKYLSANRGSIA
-987 ERGAAFLPMVFRAD
+987 ERGAAFLPMVFRTD

-1011 IGGKRNTLEFRAD
+1011 IGGKKNTLEFRAD
-1024 VLNVGNLLNSAWG
+1024 ILNVGNLLDKTWG
-1037 IGQFVTTTSPLVP
+1037 GGQFVTSTSPLVP
-1050 AGTTST
+1050 AGVAST

-1076 PSVRVDDVWR
+1076 PTVNVGDVWR
-1086 AQFGLRYSFN
+1086 AQFGLRYTFN